1 MSTGRIG
8 DLDSL
13 SEQFTSI
20 KDESESLVEK
30 LFFDGVLAVID
41 GFPTIDPEAL
51 PVVQKL
57 REELAK
63 RPPVVQ
69 AHWKRT
75 DGYGDEIIQ
84 PFRCSKCGRTIISKP
99 KDLLDKFP
107 YCHCGAIMK

>member
-8 DLDSL
+8 DLDLL
-13 SEQFTSI
+13 SEQFTAL

-41 GFPTIDPEAL
+41 CHPTVNPENL
-51 PVVQKL
+51 PIVQEL
-57 REELAK
+57 REELTK

-69 AHWKRT
+69 AHWERA
-75 DGYGDEIIQ
+75 DGYGDEVIQ
-84 PFRCSKCGRTIISKP
+84 PFRCSKCGRNVISKP